1 MMKKSLLILMTLVGF
16 PLTAMAHPGHEAVGF
31 MSGVLHPLTG
41 LDHLLVMLA
50 IGFWAARAPTENRF
64 QIPTLFIIFLLIG
77 LTMGAFMTTSSMVEL
92 GIAVSVLAMG
102 LILFLSARISALWQ
116 LMLTSMF
123 GLMHGFVHGQ
133 ELILAEHGFMA
144 ILGLTLTTAGLL
156 ATGFLLGRQKDRIGQ
171 YLQSLLIS
179 VLAVAGAFFLIA

>member
-92 GIAVSVLAMG
+92 GIAVSVLSMG

-133 ELILAEHGFMA
+133 ELVLAEHGFMA

-156 ATGFLLGRQKDRIGQ
+156 AVGFFLGRQKDRIGQ

>member
-16 PLTAMAHPGHEAVGF
+16 PLTAMAHPGHDAVGF
-31 MSGVLHPLTG
+31 MSGFLHPLTG

-77 LTMGAFMTTSSMVEL
+77 LTMGAFMTASSMVEL

-123 GLMHGFVHGQ
+123 GLIHGFVHGQ

-179 VLAVAGAFFLIA
+179 VLAMAGAFFLIA

>member
-1 MMKKSLLILMTLVGF
+1 MKKSLLIVMTFLGL
-16 PLTAMAHPGHEAVGF
+16 PLTAMAHPGHDAVGF
-31 MSGVLHPLTG
+31 MSGFMHPLTG
-41 LDHLLVMLA
+41 FDHLLVMLA

-64 QIPTLFIIFLLIG
+64 QIPTLFISFLLIG
-77 LTMGAFMTTSSMVEL
+77 LMMGAFMTASSMVEL

-102 LILFLSARISALWQ
+102 LILLLSARISTLWQ
-116 LMLTSMF
+116 LMLTSIF

-144 ILGLTLTTAGLL
+144 ILGLVLTTAGLL
-156 ATGFLLGRQKDRIGQ
+156 GAGFLLGNQKDRIGQ

-179 VLAVAGAFFLIA
+179 LLAVAGAFFLIA